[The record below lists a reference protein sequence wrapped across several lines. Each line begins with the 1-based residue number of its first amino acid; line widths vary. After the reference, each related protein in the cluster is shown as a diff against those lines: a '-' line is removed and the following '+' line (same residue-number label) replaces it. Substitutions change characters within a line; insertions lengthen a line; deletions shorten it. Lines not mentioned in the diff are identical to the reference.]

1 MQNNLFSLQNFIHM
15 IYNFFKIKSDAIFYA
30 MAASSLYG
38 SQSVCSFI
46 FIQVSAAP
54 LLYAGAASSVYV
66 TIFMFRFQQLLSI
79 YAVAAISIYETVSM
93 FRFQQLLYFMLWLP
107 AASMAAG
114 VYVAVYM
121 EWSPK
126 FSCADDQSK
135 NNQHQD
141 FDGSCYR

>member
-1 MQNNLFSLQNFIHM
+1 MLWLP
-15 IYNFFKIKSDAIFYA
+15 
-30 MAASSLYG
+30 AASM
-38 SQSVCSFI
+38 V
-46 FIQVSAAP
+46 AR
-54 LLYAGAASSVYV
+54 VYV
-66 TIFMFRFQQLLSI
+66 
-79 YAVAAISIYETVSM
+79 AVYI

-121 EWSPK
+121 EWSPE